1 MKFRIGAFYT
11 RERIQEELGGENETY
26 LPQKDNRIVCGCF
39 TQELSPLAPYLVL
52 VGDAPKVVNKARILI
67 MQWRAIPVFMKRAV
81 NKWEYVGKFRVKA
94 HSTDP
99 EEIKLIQQHVGRDAV
114 IMVLYLGKVDE

>member
-1 MKFRIGAFYT
+1 MKFRKGAVYT

-26 LPQKDNRIVCGCF
+26 LPQKENQIVCGCF
-39 TQELSPLAPYLVL
+39 TQELSPLAPYLIL

-81 NKWEYVGKFRVKA
+81 NEWEYVGKFRVKA

-99 EEIKLIQQHVGRDAV
+99 EEIQQIQQHVGRDNV
-114 IMVLYLGKVDE
+114 VMVLYLGKVDE